1 MEKDDFIK
9 KKFQEDDVITDKVNK
24 VFEDFKK
31 NSSKYIGDSKSI
43 SELKKNTNNKNQN
56 EKVISFFTYQN
67 INKFLSVTAVF
78 LCVVLVGM
86 GTLLKN
92 RSTEIENIDII
103 TKSVSVKNQELMFSN
118 EEVLKYSENNL
129 VKASIIG
136 DRQIAIQLKENFI
149 NLYNLNL
156 SSEKQYEVTN
166 INKNVKDV
174 FVGCMISFDTPY
186 VLLIMEDGTVECI
199 QILYDRVVPTDNYEF
214 NFFSQGKIL
223 GLYDV
228 VGFEQCYR
236 NYTNS
241 NTLYYYIN
249 AIREDGK
256 KKEIELGY
264 FNNWNDDTSITYNML
279 NQKYID
285 KEEEKE
291 VSDDEVDNK
300 TNSEKENSNIKY
312 IQSETDSNI
321 AYYLENSDLYKIDL
335 KTNNSISIASGVT
348 SFYKEEEGQLMA
360 WLDEEYAINEIDYN
374 IIFSEYDV
382 SKASRVVEMKASDT
396 IKVEL
401 KDDGSLTLQLLEGAL
416 EKLGLKGKTDIKEN
430 VRYNIF
436 AESEGVFNKKGYQI
450 ADAKTFIVGNIGPDE
465 ILSLVYAKTNDTI
478 VCIDLKEAISSNNLS
493 LKRLSVQGIK
503 NIQVFIEDV
512 LYGTSEKG
520 EKVKLYT
527 TVFVIYR
534 EKNGNVARRDL
545 SYN

>member
-67 INKFLSVTAVF
+67 INKFLSVAAVF

-335 KTNNSISIASGVT
+335 KTNNSIAIASGVT